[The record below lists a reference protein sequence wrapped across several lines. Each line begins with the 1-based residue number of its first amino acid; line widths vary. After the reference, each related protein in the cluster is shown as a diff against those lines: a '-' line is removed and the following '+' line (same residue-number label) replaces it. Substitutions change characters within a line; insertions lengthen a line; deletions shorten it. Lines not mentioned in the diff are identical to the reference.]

1 MYQYQRPPAGPFGGV
16 GTSIPTTALLGQVL
30 GITGAGFVIT
40 AVASYFCQGV
50 PYGAALIAMLVG
62 FGLLIAINA
71 TRANGA
77 LSLLLFY
84 LFAACEGVGIAPV
97 INAYVRGIGSDVV
110 VEAAATTGL
119 GMLILGAVAWISSF
133 DFRRLSGIA
142 FGLLLGLVVV
152 GLISLFVAFI
162 HPEVYAWATLAVFT
176 LLTLVDFARIKAG
189 GDGLTPVQ
197 MAMQIY
203 LDGINIFLA
212 LLRIFGLRS
221 RSD

>member
-1 MYQYQRPPAGPFGGV
+1 MYQYQQPPAGRV
-16 GTSIPTTALLGQVL
+16 GAGSVPTPALLGQVL

-40 AVASYFCQGV
+40 AAASYLFPGV
-50 PYGAALIAMLVG
+50 PRGAALIAMLVG

-71 TRANGA
+71 TRSNGA
-77 LSLLLFY
+77 LSLSLFY

-97 INAYVRGIGSDVV
+97 ISAYARSIGPEVV

-119 GMLILGAVAWISSF
+119 GMLILGAIAWMSSF
-133 DFRRLSGIA
+133 DFRRLQGIA

-176 LLTLVDFARIKAG
+176 LLTLVDFARLKAG

-197 MAMQIY
+197 MAVQIY

-212 LLRIFGLRS
+212 LLRIFGGRS
-221 RSD
+221 RND